1 MCGRAMCSRTPGCC
15 DKCSGCFGFEIAT
28 RPRGVDVRGARARR
42 ARRWAMSRTARG
54 DAPCAGGGSD
64 EDDEDD
70 VGVDEVVDVKRRRT
84 HVDDADDADDVVAGE
99 ESDGKIVVR
108 DASRITIGSDAFQ
121 VSDAVLVKAP
131 GTAERYVGKICAFKR
146 RGTRVEARLC
156 WYYRPQETRGGRKRF
171 HGVKELFSSDHYD
184 WVDVNTID
192 AKCNVYPLKDYQKLK
207 AVGEGDFY
215 ARFLY
220 RSSRGEFRPE
230 AVPVFCACSE
240 PYNPDRFMV
249 ECEECEDWF
258 HPECVGHTQASAARV
273 KRFTCPQCVA
283 VQREKALGLDI
294 IKDEH
299 V

>member
-1 MCGRAMCSRTPGCC
+1 
-15 DKCSGCFGFEIAT
+15 
-28 RPRGVDVRGARARR
+28 
-42 ARRWAMSRTARG
+42 MSRTARG
-54 DAPCAGGGSD
+54 GAPFVGTGGSSSS
-64 EDDEDD
+64 DDEDEDVD
-70 VGVDEVVDVKRRRT
+70 VGVDEDVKRRKT
-84 HVDDADDADDVVAGE
+84 HADDADDADDVVVAGE
-99 ESDGKIVVR
+99 ESDGKIVIR

-146 RGTRVEARLC
+146 RGTSVEARLC

>member
-1 MCGRAMCSRTPGCC
+1 MRVG
-15 DKCSGCFGFEIAT
+15 DI
-28 RPRGVDVRGARARR
+28 
-42 ARRWAMSRTARG
+42 AMSRTATG
-54 DAPCAGGGSD
+54 GAPFGGGD
-64 EDDEDD
+64 DDEEKHDD
-70 VGVDEVVDVKRRRT
+70 VGVVVGVDEDVKRRL
-84 HVDDADDADDVVAGE
+84 DDAERANEVAGE
-99 ESDGKIVVR
+99 ESDWKIVVR

-192 AKCNVYPLKDYQKLK
+192 AKCNVHPLKDYQELQ

-294 IKDEH
+294 KDEP

>member
-1 MCGRAMCSRTPGCC
+1 MRDVEDEGDDDDDDDDADG
-15 DKCSGCFGFEIAT
+15 EV
-28 RPRGVDVRGARARR
+28 GVDIIDAQRDDQ
-42 ARRWAMSRTARG
+42 ARG
-54 DAPCAGGGSD
+54 KRVKMNDDDDDARDDEVVDDDDDDD

-70 VGVDEVVDVKRRRT
+70 EEGKREVT
-84 HVDDADDADDVVAGE
+84 VV
-99 ESDGKIVVR
+99 
-108 DASRITIGSDAFQ
+108 DASRITIGDDAFK
-121 VSDAVLVKAP
+121 VADAVLVKAP
-131 GTAERYVGKICAFKR
+131 GTTERYVGRILAFKSGRGGR
-146 RGTRVEARLC
+146 RAAVEARVC

-171 HGVKELFSSDHYD
+171 HGVKELFASDHYD

-192 AKCNVYPLKDYQKLK
+192 AKCRVLSLERYQALP
-207 AVGEGDFY
+207 AVGEGDFF

-258 HPECVGHTQASAARV
+258 HPECVGHTQASAARL

-294 IKDEH
+294 KDEH